1 MFSVL
6 QPLKGVVEWAPK
18 VSALTECWP
27 ALALG
32 GGLGFIAAR
41 WVPLGKR
48 PRDEKRSATLDG
60 AAAPEPVSAAQ
71 VPTDGTARPREE
83 YEYNYFISYN
93 KSQIKNARLVADI
106 LQKQGKRHW
115 VQFYD
120 SKMSDHLEQEIHK
133 AINKSQ
139 HFIALLCKEYI
150 PKESW
155 TEKERKWFEEDSGDQ
170 LYRERRLIVLKCDN
184 MPERRIPRFFKDVY
198 YGELSGKSE
207 ADRRTVIRRAL
218 ERDPAEKR
226 SLPDDFDPEIRPAE
240 GFVGRVHEIAGIAQH
255 FFPEGAEDPVIARD
269 ARPPREPR
277 RVLLHAGPGFGKTSL
292 ARKFAHQYGRWFYG
306 AYWLPSENRAT
317 LLDAIVRKLQ
327 APGAKMASD
336 GATMETALQVL
347 QARFGGVEA
356 PYLLIFDN
364 VDPESQQTVEA
375 LVARLPPSVRVISTA
390 RSRDWD
396 AIAKRIEL
404 RKLDRD
410 DGAALLRKRAD
421 RENDDINGSLSLAV
435 TLAGW
440 PLALSHA
447 GAFCK
452 QSQETFSEY
461 EQRYKHRLEEA
472 PEGVDYERGAVHTTV
487 KLGLDYAAGDTG
499 AAPGDVQRL
508 ADFLSYCSAD
518 RIPRSLYS
526 QAIADPHS
534 LNSAVRALKEVALVQ
549 QDVMFA
555 DELTLSMHRLVQ
567 QTIRLEADADAT
579 GRSRAVIDRLLPFLY
594 EQLKDINEEGEGA
607 GTGTGGELHLTKYF
621 PHLLQALRELDAPH
635 FRGSET
641 SDILDEVAKLVV
653 LRLTRQYGAGSDS
666 ATEEAYPE
674 GLPALL
680 GCFYEIDPLD
690 APLKIFIE
698 RLHRRPD
705 DWHKFRDECLDTQNY
720 VLRFALAKAL
730 AAALEAKPPLFDRS
744 EVTQLVE
751 HPATLNHFELGG
763 YVLKS
768 LYSNPDNFAEIE
780 PSLLG
785 RLAAHRCY
793 PGRSILGDLLL
804 NLVYQ
809 KRDVQLLLP
818 DEGANKRFWHSIWD
832 FTDDAKAIRA
842 ADYRNKGEAPPGR
855 RK

>member
-1 MFSVL
+1 M
-6 QPLKGVVEWAPK
+6 
-18 VSALTECWP
+18 
-27 ALALG
+27 
-32 GGLGFIAAR
+32 
-41 WVPLGKR
+41 
-48 PRDEKRSATLDG
+48 
-60 AAAPEPVSAAQ
+60 
-71 VPTDGTARPREE
+71 
-83 YEYNYFISYN
+83 
-93 KSQIKNARLVADI
+93 
-106 LQKQGKRHW
+106 
-115 VQFYD
+115 
-120 SKMSDHLEQEIHK
+120 
-133 AINKSQ
+133 
-139 HFIALLCKEYI
+139 
-150 PKESW
+150 
-155 TEKERKWFEEDSGDQ
+155 
-170 LYRERRLIVLKCDN
+170 
-184 MPERRIPRFFKDVY
+184 
-198 YGELSGKSE
+198 
-207 ADRRTVIRRAL
+207 
-218 ERDPAEKR
+218 
-226 SLPDDFDPEIRPAE
+226 
-240 GFVGRVHEIAGIAQH
+240 
-255 FFPEGAEDPVIARD
+255 
-269 ARPPREPR
+269 
-277 RVLLHAGPGFGKTSL
+277 
-292 ARKFAHQYGRWFYG
+292 
-306 AYWLPSENRAT
+306 
-317 LLDAIVRKLQ
+317 
-327 APGAKMASD
+327 
-336 GATMETALQVL
+336 L

-375 LVARLPPSVRVISTA
+375 LAERLPPSVRVISTA

-421 RENDDINGSLSLAV
+421 RENDDINGSLSLAI

-472 PEGVDYERGAVHTTV
+472 PEGIDYERGAVHTTV

-526 QAIADPHS
+526 QAIADAHS

-607 GTGTGGELHLTKYF
+607 GTGTGGELRLTKYF

-666 ATEEAYPE
+666 AAEEAYPE

-744 EVTQLVE
+744 EVRQLVE
-751 HPATLNHFELGG
+751 HPASLNHFELGG

-768 LYSNPDNFAEIE
+768 LYSNPDNFAEID

-809 KRDVQLLLP
+809 KRDVQRCCRRTKP
-818 DEGANKRFWHSIWD
+818 ATAAFGNSIWD
-832 FTDDAKAIRA
+832 FTATMRTQSARRIIATRARPPRPAKVKKLKVEYAYLLQLETWR
-842 ADYRNKGEAPPGR
+842 DELREQLD
-855 RK
+855 